1 MSVRMRY
8 IRNISISNKMLIPP
22 LLMTVALGF
31 ILLLSIFG
39 LYSQRTAI
47 SRANDI
53 ALKRMT
59 GLNEFIA
66 ASEQVQSDVFQVAIL
81 SFMKMPQKEI
91 EPVHERLTQGLIEM
105 DVLYGRILTQ
115 WRLDQREA
123 DILNQMKQ
131 PMARFTQEA
140 KQAAGAVSEKPS
152 IGVLLV
158 RSAAVPF
165 SDFRGLLVKFLNYQK
180 EKIAQAEAAST
191 KTADTIRSMLVVIAL
206 ITTLIAVLITGQI
219 GARFISRPV
228 RRITSVMSR
237 LAGGDLSTE
246 IGELDRKD
254 EIGSMAGAVEVFRQ
268 NAIEKQA
275 AEKELRKERDRS
287 QNYLDIA
294 GVMLVAIDKNQEV
307 ILINKKGCEILG
319 YEQPEIIGQNWFD
332 HFLPAED
339 RDAVKGVFD
348 QLISGDAAPV
358 DYFENR
364 ILNQTG
370 ELRLVAWHNTI
381 LKDETNHIIGTLS
394 SGEDITDRKN
404 AQEQIKASLQEKEI
418 LLKEIHH
425 RVKNNLQVISSLLRL
440 QADAA
445 GEYPHTDLFRES
457 RNRIQS
463 MALIHEALYRSGR
476 LSQVDFA
483 EYLRRVLDRLWRSY
497 GVDRKEIVLTID
509 VEAVSLDLEEAIPC
523 GLIINELISNS
534 LKYAFPSGGKGEI
547 RVHLHSVD
555 EDELLLIVGDNGVGL
570 PADIDFKNTDT
581 LGLHLVTILIE
592 DQLHGRIDLDREG
605 GAAYRMW
612 FKKKKD
618 KVRI

>member
-1 MSVRMRY
+1 MRY

>member
-1 MSVRMRY
+1 MRY

-31 ILLLSIFG
+31 MLLLSIFG
-39 LYSQRTAI
+39 LSSQRTAI

-237 LAGGDLSTE
+237 LAAGDLSTE